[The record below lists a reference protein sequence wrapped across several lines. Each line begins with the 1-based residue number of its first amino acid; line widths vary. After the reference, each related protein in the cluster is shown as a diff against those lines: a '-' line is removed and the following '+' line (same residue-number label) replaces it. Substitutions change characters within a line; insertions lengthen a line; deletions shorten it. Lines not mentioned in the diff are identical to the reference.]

1 MSNAGVPLNRVSVE
15 CLTGLAARASARGHE
30 VVADEPP
37 SAGGADEGMRPYEL
51 LLSSLG
57 G

>member
-1 MSNAGVPLNRVSVE
+1 MPSDGPLNSVRVQS
-15 CLTGLAARASARGHE
+15 LDGLAARASARGHE
-30 VVADEPP
+30 VTTDEPP
-37 SAGGADEGMRPYEL
+37 SAGGADRGMRPFEL

>member
-1 MSNAGVPLNRVSVE
+1 MPQDGPLNRVYVQCTE
-15 CLTGLAARASARGHE
+15 GLAARASARGHE
-30 VVADEPP
+30 VTADEPP
-37 SAGGADEGMRPYEL
+37 SAGGADTGMRPYEL